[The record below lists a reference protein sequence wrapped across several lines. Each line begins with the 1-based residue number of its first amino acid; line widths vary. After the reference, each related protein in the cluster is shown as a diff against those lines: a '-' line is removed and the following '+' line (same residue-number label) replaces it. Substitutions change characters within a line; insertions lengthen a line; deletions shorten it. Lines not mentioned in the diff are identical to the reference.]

1 MSTHATDLRTHA
13 TTAMPN
19 LRDLQGMLLMTQAEK
34 EVREDRPRYLIA
46 RAMDVLRGLVLAAC
60 AGHILTCITV
70 LVIAHVRGTPGPLD
84 GMRILQLSAATA
96 VVVGAFR
103 GWSYHYEQAVA
114 RRALFILA
122 RASAGT
128 GVKS

>member
-1 MSTHATDLRTHA
+1 MSAHATDLRTHA

-46 RAMDVLRGLVLAAC
+46 RAMDVLRGVVLAAC
-60 AGHILTCITV
+60 AGV
-70 LVIAHVRGTPGPLD
+70 LVIAHVRGTPAPLD